1 MTITVLV
8 AAVGG
13 LASALL
19 GGASHPST
27 TALADIPADYLT
39 LYQQA
44 ATDCPGLD
52 WTVLAAIGKI
62 ETDHGRSTLP
72 GTNQGQNTAGAGGQ
86 MQILQ
91 PTWNLI
97 LARHH
102 IPPGGAQPPSR
113 YNPHD
118 AIHAAAFYLCDNRAP
133 TDLRSAVFAYNHAS
147 WYVDEVLTQAA
158 RYAQTAPRP
167 AAGCTTI
174 KPPAQ
179 PAATQPARTARGA
192 PTASIA
198 VAFACAQIG
207 KPYVWGGDGQP
218 GFDCSGLT
226 RAAYATAGIEIPR
239 TAQTQYN
246 AGPRLP
252 AGTPPQ
258 PGDLLFFGTPDK
270 IHHVA
275 MSLGGTQIID
285 APTFGQP
292 VQMQDYRDFPDY
304 TAATRPATTKR

>member
-1 MTITVLV
+1 
-8 AAVGG
+8 
-13 LASALL
+13 
-19 GGASHPST
+19 
-27 TALADIPADYLT
+27 
-39 LYQQA
+39 
-44 ATDCPGLD
+44 
-52 WTVLAAIGKI
+52 
-62 ETDHGRSTLP
+62 
-72 GTNQGQNTAGAGGQ
+72 

-102 IPPGGAQPPSR
+102 PARRRPTSLALQPARRHPRRRVLPLDNGAPR
-113 YNPHD
+113 
-118 AIHAAAFYLCDNRAP
+118 
-133 TDLRSAVFAYNHAS
+133 DLRSAVFTYNRAS

-158 RYAQTAPRP
+158 RYAQAAPRP

-174 KPPAQ
+174 QPPAQ
-179 PAATQPARTARGA
+179 PAATQPAGTARGTL
-192 PTASIA
+192 TALVA

-207 KPYVWGGDGQP
+207 KPYVWGGNGQP

-226 RAAYATAGIEIPR
+226 RAAYAAAGIEIPR

-258 PGDLLFFGTPDK
+258 PGDLLFFGTPAK

-292 VQMQDYRDFPDY
+292 VQMQNYRDFPDY
-304 TAATRPATTKR
+304 TAATRPATTKSRLRAGEGRARSSNRGVSPASASTSNAAVVSVRGPSDQDHRIAPSRRLVTPHRVGVYSLDPARRPPPIGATTPHPGT